1 MSMRWQRLGGDT
13 SRFAF
18 QLSLG
23 VDPSPG
29 TWADPD
35 MSASWGGFAFWVFG
49 QNLCL
54 HVEEGEQVDAVHWY
68 LLPLL
73 EWLTSHWNP
82 LLHEERLPVRNAGD
96 NAAEALRVTRFPPP
110 WVPEDRALSE
120 ENEWHAWWSRHSLR
134 AARSGGLFPDVHF
147 RRWRD
152 QIEVSWTSEPVA
164 GAPDDFR
171 FLASGGIERLTPED
185 MAKPMGTVAR
195 EAVDHLL
202 ELVPTSERLLG
213 LQRRL
218 NDLSNPRANRRER
231 LGWLSGMGRDSAT
244 VTSSWLAVTNRLRSA
259 SSSARRAVLN
269 VPETGWALTGSCHAA
284 LLFGVLDPAVS
295 KEDVGALANA
305 MVQLFTGGPEP
316 AELEMLR
323 AELSFRPSAAEPGW
337 EQGYR
342 LADEVHNLLG
352 EVNVERVLVESII
365 DRLSIHRGEIRL
377 SDDHVRGVSFAGPE
391 HHPAILVNRTHPRND
406 GIAGERFTLVHELA
420 HVLVDRTRGQKLA
433 VASGPWAPQEV
444 EQRANAFAA
453 YLLMPPELVQRAI
466 STSPA
471 PPSSAEG
478 LAHIA
483 ETLGTS
489 RASTVEHLYNLGLID
504 DMERDEL
511 RADEV

>member
-1 MSMRWQRLGGDT
+1 
-13 SRFAF
+13 
-18 QLSLG
+18 
-23 VDPSPG
+23 
-29 TWADPD
+29 
-35 MSASWGGFAFWVFG
+35 MSASWGGFAFWVSG
-49 QNLCL
+49 QNLCV

-96 NAAEALRVTRFPPP
+96 DAAEALRLTQFPPP
-110 WVPEDRALSE
+110 WVPEEKALSE
-120 ENEWHAWWSRHSLR
+120 ENEWHSWWSRHSLR

-152 QIEVSWTSEPVA
+152 QIEVSWTSEPLA
-164 GAPDDFR
+164 GAPADFR
-171 FLASGGIERLTPED
+171 FLASGGIERLRPEEV
-185 MAKPMGTVAR
+185 AKPMGTVAR

-202 ELVPTSERLLG
+202 ESDPTSERFLALR
-213 LQRRL
+213 RRL
-218 NDLSNPRANRRER
+218 NHLANPQRNRRER
-231 LGWLSGMGRDSAT
+231 LGWLSGMGRDGTT
-244 VTSSWLAVTNRLRSA
+244 VSSSWLSLTNRLRNAPSR
-259 SSSARRAVLN
+259 ARRAVLD
-269 VPETGWALTGSCHAA
+269 VPQTGWTLTGSCHAA
-284 LLFGVLDPAVS
+284 LLFGALDPAVS
-295 KEDVGALANA
+295 QEDVGTLANV

-323 AELSFRPSAAEPGW
+323 SDLSFRPSAGEPAW
-337 EQGYR
+337 EQGYL
-342 LADEVHNLLG
+342 LADEVHGLLG
-352 EVNVERVLVESII
+352 SAVAERVEVESIL
-365 DRLSIHRGEIRL
+365 DRLGIDRGEIRL
-377 SDDHVRGVSFAGPE
+377 SDERIRGVSVAGPE
-391 HHPAILVNRTHPRND
+391 HQPTILVNRTHPRNE
-406 GIAGERFTLVHELA
+406 GLAGERFTVAHELA
-420 HVLVDRTRGQKLA
+420 HILVDRTRGQKLA

-466 STSPA
+466 STSPT

-489 RASTVEHLYNLGLID
+489 RASTVEHLHNLGLID